1 MAEKLEVSQSLR
13 GAFIITESVIR
24 KICDHISQATNA
36 PVNVSIKL
44 KGDRTISSPDP
55 QLVLSDS
62 SLSRYAIET
71 IKISSN
77 NYESRNSTYL
87 TINYSNTRPI
97 LMQIEGDRHYVLGI
111 EDTLKNELNGVK
123 SSLSWLLYTQQKTVD
138 IGFAFTV
145 ISASIFSVL
154 IASIVFPEKFVEYF
168 PAYTLPSV
176 AAFFFFI
183 TSFLPYVIPGVSFNF
198 GKGKSAMEIR
208 SSFFKIVIGGVI
220 LGVFVNVLS
229 NFFTIKLFP

>member
-36 PVNVSIKL
+36 PVNVSVKL

-87 TINYSNTRPI
+87 TINYSNTKPI

-138 IGFAFTV
+138 IGFAFTA
-145 ISASIFSVL
+145 ISACIFALL
-154 IASIVFPEKFVEYF
+154 IVSLAYPEKFIKYF
-168 PAYTLPSV
+168 PAYSLPV
-176 AAFFFFI
+176 AALFFFCI
-183 TSFLPYVIPGVSFNF
+183 TNFLPYAIPSVSFNF
-198 GKGKSAMEIR
+198 GKGKALLTKR
-208 SSFFKIVIGGVI
+208 NAFFKLLFGGVI
-220 LGVFVNVLS
+220 LAVFVNVLS